1 VIARA
6 SLLLVM
12 SAWLACG
19 AGVAL
24 AQDAKKPATPTTIKD
39 REAPKNGAPGK
50 TSAAVPAA
58 GGVLPPST
66 TPGCVVAGAR
76 DVATVRVVIDGVER
90 ECRLLGV
97 LVPPKADED
106 HRGHAALENL
116 LAGESVT
123 VVVLPGVG
131 VDRDAAPIVQ
141 LRREPEGLDVNLE
154 VLRQGWGS
162 IDPKLDE
169 RFAASLPSSTREAY
183 QRAAAR
189 AKQLKR
195 GVWSPKVVDAVPSD
209 VSPAPKVGP
218 SATEGNA
225 GKPAAGEAESSL
237 VYVTKSGKKYHRKD
251 CRFAGDDAKG
261 LAVDEA
267 KEKQLEPCAVCRPPG

>member
-6 SLLLVM
+6 SLLWVM
-12 SAWLACG
+12 SAWLVCG
-19 AGVAL
+19 SGVVF

-39 REAPKNGAPGK
+39 REAPKKAAPGK
-50 TSAAVPAA
+50 PAAAVPAA

-66 TPGCVVAGAR
+66 TPGCVVAGVR
-76 DVATVRVVIDGVER
+76 DVATVRVVIDGAER
-90 ECRLLGV
+90 DCRLLGV
-97 LVPPKADED
+97 LVPVKADDD

-116 LAGESVT
+116 LAGESVS
-123 VVVLPGVG
+123 VVVLTGVG

-162 IDPKLDE
+162 LDPKLDD
-169 RFAASLPSSTREAY
+169 RFAASLPASTREAY
-183 QRAAAR
+183 QRAATR

-195 GVWSPKVVDAVPSD
+195 GVWSPKVVDAESAD
-209 VSPAPKVGP
+209 ASPAPKLGP
-218 SATEGNA
+218 SATDGNA
-225 GKPAAGEAESSL
+225 GKPAAGETESSL

-251 CRFAGDDAKG
+251 CRFAGDDSKG
-261 LAVDEA
+261 LPIAEA
-267 KEKQLEPCAVCRPPG
+267 KDKELEPCAVCRPPG